1 MNDLIHRNA
10 SPWISDLL
18 DHFPVV
24 VLQGGRQVGKS
35 TLAADIAGHRHGNIV
50 TMDND
55 NARTAAT
62 TDPAGFLTVH
72 GVPNSDSPLVIDEI
86 QRAPELLLAI
96 KEAVDSDRKP
106 GRFLL
111 TGSADLHRIERTPD
125 SLAGRSVAV
134 TLGGFSQGELRDVR
148 EDFVHAVVSGALVEP
163 LSATTL
169 TRSDYSGLLAR
180 GSFPELRSLPNRMR
194 SVWLDAYVSS
204 LVNRDMAELMR
215 LTDPARVTSAL
226 RLLAANQAGEL
237 VRARISKQTGIPE
250 SSLVTY
256 LTLLRTLYLTDELP
270 PWTPNLARW
279 EIGRPKVF
287 LPDSALAMQLS
298 GISEDQLTAHEEYFG
313 ALLEGF
319 VAAELRRQQTWSED
333 DYRLH
338 AYRNSNNRE
347 VDCLIELA
355 DGRVIAIE
363 VKASSTVRTTYFRH
377 LEFLREELGDRLI
390 AGIVLSTA
398 PEPGRFGDRMWAL
411 PVSSLWE
418 LGTSAGTLRP

>member
-50 TMDND
+50 TMD
-55 NARTAAT
+55 R
-62 TDPAGFLTVH
+62 
-72 GVPNSDSPLVIDEI
+72 
-86 QRAPELLLAI
+86 QRP
-96 KEAVDSDRKP
+96 DRCH
-106 GRFLL
+106 
-111 TGSADLHRIERTPD
+111 HRPR
-125 SLAGRSVAV
+125 R
-134 TLGGFSQGELRDVR
+134 
-148 EDFVHAVVSGALVEP
+148 
-163 LSATTL
+163 
-169 TRSDYSGLLAR
+169 
-180 GSFPELRSLPNRMR
+180 
-194 SVWLDAYVSS
+194 
-204 LVNRDMAELMR
+204 
-215 LTDPARVTSAL
+215 
-226 RLLAANQAGEL
+226 
-237 VRARISKQTGIPE
+237 
-250 SSLVTY
+250 
-256 LTLLRTLYLTDELP
+256 
-270 PWTPNLARW
+270 

-287 LPDSALAMQLS
+287 LPDSALAMHLS